1 MAKQPR
7 RRNTT
12 RTKKRSNVLAKH
24 RTAVTVLLACALT
37 ALLTMLIVGIYVL
50 SFAVSYVNGEAKV
63 NLEEYRENQDQTT
76 FIYAYDDNGEV
87 VQLARLHG
95 EQNRVW
101 VTYSENPEES
111 TIPQNLA
118 NAYIALEDKRFYSHN
133 GVDWFRTLSAIVKD
147 RGSTGGSTIT
157 QQLIK
162 NLTGENKRTLNRKF
176 YEILMALNLEK
187 NVSKETVL
195 EAYMNTV
202 YMSHGCYGVQ
212 TAAETYFG
220 KNVQDLNLAECASL
234 AAITQS
240 PSANDPLLHPDA
252 NRRRQMTCLN
262 NMLEEEMITQ
272 EEYDEAVA
280 YEMVFTNSEG
290 YEPSGNLASQQV
302 ETENSVWSYY
312 VDYVIQSVRDDLM
325 DQYGYSRSQAS
336 SLIYSGGLRIYSA
349 VDLDVQEAM
358 ESVYVNRTDF
368 PRYNKNI
375 DDAQSAMTIMDYSGR
390 IVGMVGGAGEKTE
403 NRVLNRAANSYRQP
417 GSSIKPLTIY
427 SPAMEEKYITWST
440 KIENYGIPNYY
451 DDGGYGPVNYGN
463 DPGSPG
469 SYVTVQKALAISYNT
484 VPAQI
489 LQEIGFDVSF
499 EYATQKFHL
508 SHLVDPTDKN
518 TSSLAVGGTYEGV
531 STLEM
536 AAAFAVF
543 GNGGKYFEPYCY
555 YEVTNSSG
563 SEVLLRHAETEGEQ
577 AISQDTADVMN
588 ELLQTVVTDRAGQ
601 ATARNYGLDN
611 SPLFAK
617 TGTTS
622 EDKDRWFVG
631 GTPYY
636 VAAVWF
642 GCDTP
647 KQISNYV
654 SGNPAG
660 SIFDAVMNLIHD
672 DLERKDFEKFS
683 PIVEER
689 TYCTE
694 TGLLASDGCTSR
706 ATGWYSK
713 ENLPGTCTASH
724 ASSAPATEDNS
735 GGDQEQVTPGETTT
749 AATETQPAAETTQPP
764 ATTES
769 AA

>member
-133 GVDWFRTLSAIVKD
+133 GVDWFRTFSAIIKD

-240 PSANDPLLHPDA
+240 PSANDPLLHPDE
-252 NRRRQMTCLN
+252 NRKRQLTCLH
-262 NMLEEEMITQ
+262 NMLDQGMITQ

-349 VDLDVQEAM
+349 VNLDVQEAM

-403 NRVLNRAANSYRQP
+403 NRVLNRAANSYR
-417 GSSIKPLTIY
+417 
-427 SPAMEEKYITWST
+427 
-440 KIENYGIPNYY
+440 
-451 DDGGYGPVNYGN
+451 
-463 DPGSPG
+463 
-469 SYVTVQKALAISYNT
+469 
-484 VPAQI
+484 
-489 LQEIGFDVSF
+489 
-499 EYATQKFHL
+499 
-508 SHLVDPTDKN
+508 
-518 TSSLAVGGTYEGV
+518 
-531 STLEM
+531 
-536 AAAFAVF
+536 
-543 GNGGKYFEPYCY
+543 
-555 YEVTNSSG
+555 
-563 SEVLLRHAETEGEQ
+563 
-577 AISQDTADVMN
+577 
-588 ELLQTVVTDRAGQ
+588 
-601 ATARNYGLDN
+601 
-611 SPLFAK
+611 
-617 TGTTS
+617 
-622 EDKDRWFVG
+622 
-631 GTPYY
+631 
-636 VAAVWF
+636 
-642 GCDTP
+642 
-647 KQISNYV
+647 
-654 SGNPAG
+654 
-660 SIFDAVMNLIHD
+660 
-672 DLERKDFEKFS
+672 
-683 PIVEER
+683 
-689 TYCTE
+689 
-694 TGLLASDGCTSR
+694 
-706 ATGWYSK
+706 
-713 ENLPGTCTASH
+713 
-724 ASSAPATEDNS
+724 
-735 GGDQEQVTPGETTT
+735 
-749 AATETQPAAETTQPP
+749 
-764 ATTES
+764 
-769 AA
+769 